1 SLQALPEP
9 SVPWGTRYKRL
20 RKRTCLMRGLRK
32 LSNFEAITPKR
43 VKPQKQ
49 VTLTSR
55 QMVKSTGQAHTQE
68 GRNERLIDL
77 LLDRR
82 YKGSAGNRTLS
93 RKGFRRRVSVSYESS
108 G

>member
-1 SLQALPEP
+1 
-9 SVPWGTRYKRL
+9 
-20 RKRTCLMRGLRK
+20 MRGLRK

-82 YKGSAGNRTLS
+82 YREALVTELFRERDGAAESLSLMRAVANRTDAPQKAAS
-93 RKGFRRRVSVSYESS
+93 FSINARASHT
-108 G
+108 

>member
-1 SLQALPEP
+1 
-9 SVPWGTRYKRL
+9 
-20 RKRTCLMRGLRK
+20 MRGLRK

-55 QMVKSTGQAHTQE
+55 HMVKSTGQAHTQE

-93 RKGFRRRVSVSYESS
+93 RKGFRRRVCVCYESS